1 MITRSLEA
9 TLADDT
15 FMRGKTCIITG
26 ASSGIGKETARG
38 LARQGA
44 RVVMVSRDPQRGE
57 AARDD
62 VRRSAAHGDVDLLLA
77 DLSSQASIRQLASDI
92 LSRYEQIDVLVNN
105 AGAMYTA
112 RSLTVDGIERTFATN
127 HLAYMLLTHLLLDRI
142 KQSAPARII
151 NVSSRAHERASMNF
165 DDLQFE
171 RGFSVRYV
179 YGHSKL
185 ANVLYT
191 YELARRLEGSGV
203 TANCLHPGV
212 VRTGFGRNNT
222 SDALGLIVNGGIRL
236 AGFFFIG
243 PEKGAETSIHLASSP
258 DVEGVTGKYFV
269 RSQETPSS
277 AASHDREAAQR
288 LWEISE
294 RLCRI
299 AAGAKA

>member
-1 MITRSLEA
+1 MH
-9 TLADDT
+9 
-15 FMRGKTCIITG
+15 GKTCIVTG
-26 ASSGIGKETARG
+26 ASSGIGKETARA
-38 LARQGA
+38 LARDGA
-44 RVVMVSRDPQRGE
+44 HVVMVSRDLRRGE
-57 AARDD
+57 AARQD
-62 VRRSAAHGDVDLLLA
+62 VQRSAGHDRVDLLLA
-77 DLSSQASIRQLASDI
+77 DLSSQASIREVASDI
-92 LSRYEQIDVLVNN
+92 LARYENIDVMVNN

-142 KQSAPARII
+142 KASTRAGSAARIV

-191 YELARRLEGSGV
+191 YELARRLEGTGV

-212 VRTGFGRNNT
+212 VRTGFGKNNT
-222 SDALGLIVNGGIRL
+222 SDALGLIVNGGIRI
-236 AGFFFIG
+236 AGLFFIG
-243 PEKGAETSIHLASSP
+243 AQKGAETSVYLASSP
-258 DVEGVTGKYFV
+258 EVEGVTGKYFAQS
-269 RSQETPSS
+269 RERQSS
-277 AASHDREAAQR
+277 AASHDRDAARR

-294 RLCRI
+294 KMCGI
-299 AAGAKA
+299 ATAASV